1 MLDFWVQFGL
11 KIPLMILYC
20 GVNFVKKYR
29 WCHVGVQFLAKNCID
44 VTLLVKILPE
54 KNCIVIVV
62 LLRTHIAILCLWVLF
77 GPDWSHIVDIST
89 IWPCGTISSISSGMA
104 AQDPAWSKIVQI
116 YLVWFCLVL
125 YGPVWSCMVQ
135 LSSWCRSQLN
145 IIVPIGPVSSWLVLY
160 TLDWSL

>member
-11 KIPLMILYC
+11 KIPLILYC

-62 LLRTHIAILCLWVLF
+62 LLRTHIAMLCSPYLRGSPYSSCRLSSDASLF
-77 GPDWSHIVDIST
+77 FLHLKCFHQSPVQDDVYSIA
-89 IWPCGTISSISSGMA
+89 TISA
-104 AQDPAWSKIVQI
+104 AQGRLYHRFLDTNYSKHCRVKMVAMYNLSW
-116 YLVWFCLVL
+116 YLKKKNDLD
-125 YGPVWSCMVQ
+125 
-135 LSSWCRSQLN
+135 LN
-145 IIVPIGPVSSWLVLY
+145 VKK
-160 TLDWSL
+160 